1 MMAEMIPRRNSRN
14 FIKFV
19 KRFIINELRLDV
31 MEKCVKIRFF
41 LALEGI
47 IYIFARFLWRLS
59 TYLSFYGETM
69 YAQK

>member
-1 MMAEMIPRRNSRN
+1 
-14 FIKFV
+14 
-19 KRFIINELRLDV
+19 

-69 YAQK
+69 YAQKQSQR